1 MEGQYIDGQYVE
13 QIEHSNMEYDDNMEE
28 EEKSLVDDNDEDY
41 VDCDIDELEED
52 EFIEDSKEIT
62 LHDLYQ

>member
-1 MEGQYIDGQYVE
+1 MDGQYIDGQYVE

-28 EEKSLVDDNDEDY
+28 EAKSLVDDNDEDY

>member
-1 MEGQYIDGQYVE
+1 ME